1 MTRLLVER
9 RAAAQA
15 AAEPQPFP
23 FRVVQGY
30 AS

>member
-9 RAAAQA
+9 RAAADA
-15 AAEPQPFP
+15 LVEPQPYP